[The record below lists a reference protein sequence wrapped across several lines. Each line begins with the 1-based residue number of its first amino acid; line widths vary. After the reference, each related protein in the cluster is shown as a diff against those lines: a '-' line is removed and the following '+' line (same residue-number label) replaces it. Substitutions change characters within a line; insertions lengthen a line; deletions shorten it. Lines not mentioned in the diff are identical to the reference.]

1 MADAKIRVVPVTPGR
16 WKDLVRLF
24 GPRGACAGC
33 WCMYFRLPRSEFDR
47 RVSPSNRQALRRLV
61 ASGRKPGLLAYLDGE
76 PAGWVAL
83 APRTDYPLLAR
94 SRILAPVDD
103 RPVWSVVCFFV
114 ARRARGHGVTVALLR
129 QAAVF
134 ARKQGARCVEGYP
147 VDPPRGRFPDTFA
160 YHGVVSAFRQAG
172 YCEVT
177 RRSPTRPIMRLD
189 LEEG

>member
-1 MADAKIRVVPVTPGR
+1 
-16 WKDLVRLF
+16 
-24 GPRGACAGC
+24 
-33 WCMYFRLPRSEFDR
+33 
-47 RVSPSNRQALRRLV
+47 
-61 ASGRKPGLLAYLDGE
+61 
-76 PAGWVAL
+76 
-83 APRTDYPLLAR
+83 
-94 SRILAPVDD
+94 
-103 RPVWSVVCFFV
+103 
-114 ARRARGHGVTVALLR
+114 VALLR